1 MTFANGSE
9 STQAP
14 HVLILTSC
22 LYPPNLLRQRLAYK
36 MMDRITQLACEE
48 RNEAINYTLLF
59 AGDSIYADAS
69 AGLMDSTEPRER
81 FELAYR
87 RLQATPSWQQM
98 SLVIQNRLHTIDDHE
113 IIDNWGPSSK
123 AVPDETDE
131 SSNQELMEQA
141 KHHFLNFITPGLDAQ
156 QNEVVLNKLWGRRKI
171 HGLNFFLMDT
181 RTEREP
187 RCAETAATA
196 NMISK
201 EQKEGVLQWLDE
213 LHQEDVEHPDKI
225 PTPKFIMSG
234 SMLLPRRVSAVHAD
248 DQEVSALAF
257 DSWDG
262 YPATRNSLLAH
273 IAAEGIHNV
282 IFLSGDEHL
291 PSNTIIKLTSSDGST
306 TTAHSLH
313 GSPLYA
319 PLPFANSAP
328 WAFAKQDQYVFSIPG
343 NGDKYAVEVGTHFP
357 LVGNGFLRIEVASN
371 RPGKIAVE
379 FVGDQ
384 NSKAV
389 ELTLSTQLS

>member
-1 MTFANGSE
+1 MTAANGSE
-9 STQAP
+9 SAQAT
-14 HVLILTSC
+14 HVLLLTSC

-48 RNEAINYTLLF
+48 RSDAINYTLLF

-69 AGLMDSTEPRER
+69 AGLMDPTEPRER

-98 SLVIQNRLHTIDDHE
+98 SLVIHNRLHTIDDHE
-113 IIDNWGPSSK
+113 IIDNWEPSSK
-123 AVPDETDE
+123 AVPDEADD
-131 SSNQELMEQA
+131 SSNLELMKQA
-141 KHHFLNFITPGLDAQ
+141 KHHFLKFVNPGLDTR
-156 QNEVVLNKLWGRRKI
+156 QNEAVLNKLWGRRKI

-196 NMISK
+196 KMISK
-201 EQKEGVLQWLDE
+201 EQKVGILEWLDE
-213 LHQEDVEHPDKI
+213 LHQADIDHPGQI

-234 SMLLPRRVSAVHAD
+234 SMLLPRRVSAVYAD
-248 DQEVSALAF
+248 NQEFSTLPF

-273 IAAEGIHNV
+273 IAARGIRNV

-291 PSNTIIKLTSSDGST
+291 PSKTTIKLTNTDGNI

-328 WAFAKQDQYVFSIPG
+328 WAFAKQDQYVFSMPC
-343 NGDKYAVEVGTHFP
+343 NGDEFAVEVDTHFP
-357 LVGNGFLRIEVASN
+357 LVGNGFLRIEVPSN

-384 NSKAV
+384 NNESV
-389 ELTLSTQLS
+389 ELALSTE